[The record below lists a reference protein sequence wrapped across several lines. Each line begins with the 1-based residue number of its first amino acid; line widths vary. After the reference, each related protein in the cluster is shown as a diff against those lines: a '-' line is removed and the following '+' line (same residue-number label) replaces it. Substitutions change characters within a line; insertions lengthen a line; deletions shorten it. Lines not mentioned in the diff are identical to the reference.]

1 MPKTV
6 QGKMMQSVKLKNILK
21 AIWVSCCVFVLG
33 VTLYRYESNYESD
46 IGIFLVYGMLF
57 FSFPASLPMAAIF
70 ALLAM
75 LQDNLGIPLLDLIG
89 SNYVGFCVMWLAFFG
104 AGYWQW
110 FVLVPRLWG
119 KWKARRSGT
128 AGL

>member
-1 MPKTV
+1 MR
-6 QGKMMQSVKLKNILK
+6 QSVMLTKILK
-21 AIWVSCCVFVLG
+21 SLWVLCCVFVLG
-33 VTLYRYESNYESD
+33 VTLYRYVPNSESD

-57 FSFPASLPMAAIF
+57 LAFPVSLLIAAMF

-75 LQDNLGIPLLDLIG
+75 LQEPLGVPLLDLIG
-89 SNYVGFCVMWLAFFG
+89 SNYAGYCVMWLAFLA

-119 KWKARRSGT
+119 KLKRYKGSN
-128 AGL
+128 